1 VITISAPLIGELEE
15 KLVLDVLRSNRLVQG
30 PMVERFEE
38 LVREVAGTRQAI
50 AMNNGTSALIAALM
64 AHHVGPGDEV
74 ITSPLTFV
82 ATLNAIL
89 LVGATPRFVDVGDD
103 FNLNPFL
110 LAEAITP
117 ATRAIVP
124 VHLYGYPADMDQIDE
139 VIKDRGIAIVEDAA
153 QAIGAGQGG
162 RATGSFG
169 TGCFSFYA
177 TKNITTAE
185 GGAVVTNDDTV
196 ATELRILRNQG
207 QRSRYEYQRP
217 GYNFRM
223 TELQAAIGVGQM
235 ARLPQIVSARRSN
248 ARFLAKALSGAPG
261 VILPRET
268 SDRRHVFHQFT
279 IRLTPDAAVSRETF
293 LQHMNVRGIECGIY
307 YPRPVFD
314 YACFRN
320 DPRIADPEAPTAY
333 RVCGE
338 VVSLPVHPRLT
349 EADLTKISEA
359 ALEVLT

>member
-1 VITISAPLIGELEE
+1 MITISAPLLGELEE
-15 KLVLDVLRSNRLVQG
+15 RLVLDVLRSSRLVQG

-38 LVREVAGTRQAI
+38 LVRDVAGTRHAI
-50 AMNNGTSALIAALM
+50 AMNNGTSALIAALL

-89 LVGATPRFVDVGDD
+89 LVGARPRFVDIGDD
-103 FNLNPFL
+103 FNLDASL

-117 ATRAIVP
+117 ATRAVLP
-124 VHLYGYPADMDQIDE
+124 VHLYGYPADMEQIGS

-153 QAIGAGQGG
+153 QAIGARSGT

-177 TKNITTAE
+177 TKNVTTAE
-185 GGAVVTNDDTV
+185 GGAVVTDDD
-196 ATELRILRNQG
+196 AIEAELRILRNQG
-207 QRSRYEYQRP
+207 QRSRYEYERP

-235 ARLPQIVSARRSN
+235 ARLDQIVSARRSN
-248 ARFLAKALSGAPG
+248 ALVLGEALSGRRG
-261 VILPRET
+261 VIVPREA
-268 SDRRHVFHQFT
+268 SGRRHVFHQFT
-279 IRLTPDAAVSRETF
+279 IRLTEDAAVSRDVF
-293 LQHMNVRGIECGIY
+293 LQHMNARGVECGVY

-320 DPRIADPEAPTAY
+320 DPRIANPKTPTAD
-333 RVCGE
+333 RVCRE

-349 EADLTKISEA
+349 DGDLNKVAEA